1 MSKLKI
7 VQVAAKDKQAGSCSI
22 MNTASIA
29 AALPKLSSVPLKM
42 VPSPPYFTRTLA
54 DLMVRRL

>member
-7 VQVAAKDKQAGSCSI
+7 VQVTAKDKQAGSCSI

-29 AALPKLSSVPLKM
+29 AALPKLSSITSQAQTTAAT
-42 VPSPPYFTRTLA
+42 PSP
-54 DLMVRRL
+54 MQ